1 MYLRSDKSFVAKQLA
16 AAGYATEQS
25 GKVISAVI
33 KALDSQDI
41 LVPDDNDQL
50 EDWLEKA
57 LALFRSQVIFTEDT
71 REWEDFVLGD
81 DGAGRRDTVRVKPGA
96 YTGLAGTK
104 HNGRV
109 GHIVGMQGRKYSIIY
124 EDDPTHTGFLHE
136 HTVLQKLVK

>member
-1 MYLRSDKSFVAKQLA
+1 MYLRSDKAFVSKQLG
-16 AAGYATEQS
+16 AAGHVGEQS

-33 KALDSQDI
+33 KALDAQDI
-41 LVPDDNDQL
+41 ILPDDNDQL

-57 LALFRSQVIFTEDT
+57 LALFRGQVIFTEDP

-81 DGAGRRDTVRVKPGA
+81 EGAGRRDIVRVKPGG
-96 YTGLAGTK
+96 YTGAAGTK

-109 GHIVGMQGRKYSIIY
+109 GHIVGMQGRRYSIIY
-124 EDDPTHTGFLHE
+124 EDDPTNTGYLHE